1 MVDWPHAEKNGD
13 VMTLNTTR
21 AKSQGRRCFFDGL
34 VRFLSTLAAGIGVFF
49 LIWIFIVILQKGMA
63 ALNWDFFTEMPRPP
77 GDDGGGLANAIFGTF
92 MMTSLATLMGVPIGI
107 FSGIYLAE
115 FGKKSRL
122 ANLIR
127 FSTNILM
134 GMPSIIVGIFV
145 YGILV
150 YHTKTFSGYAGAVAL
165 SLIMIPT
172 VCRTTEDMIA
182 LVPNTLR
189 ESALALGAPRW
200 KVINGV
206 VFRAAKSGL
215 LTGVLLSIARVG
227 GETAPLLFT
236 ALNSPHWP
244 TSLAEPTANLSVTI
258 FNYALSPFAQWQ
270 NMAWAAS
277 FLITLS
283 VLGLTLVSRFL
294 LRERLR

>member
-1 MVDWPHAEKNGD
+1 MVDHAHAKENGH
-13 VMTLNTTR
+13 VMTLKT
-21 AKSQGRRCFFDGL
+21 AKNKSPRQRHFINFF
-34 VRFLSTLAAGIGVFF
+34 VRFLSSMATAIGIFF
-49 LIWIFIVILQKGMA
+49 LIWILIVILQKGMA
-63 ALNWDFFTEMPRPP
+63 ALNWGFFTEMPKPP
-77 GDDGGGLANAIFGTF
+77 GDDGGGLANAIFGTM
-92 MMTSLATLMGVPIGI
+92 MMTSLATLIGVPIGL
-107 FSGIYLAE
+107 FSGVYLAE

-127 FSTNILM
+127 FSTNTLM
-134 GMPSIIVGIFV
+134 GMPSIIIGIFV
-145 YGILV
+145 YGIIV

-200 KVINGV
+200 KVINSV

-215 LTGVLLSIARVG
+215 LTGVLLAIARVG

-244 TSLAEPTANLSVTI
+244 TSLKEPTANLSVTI
-258 FNYALSPFAQWQ
+258 FNYALSPFAHWQ

-277 FLITLS
+277 FLITMS
-283 VLGLTLVSRFL
+283 VLGLTIISRFL
-294 LRERLR
+294 LREKLR